1 MQPYCGFRSEPLIR
15 PEVIRIPMEEVEIV
29 ERKKMDI
36 QGAYV
41 IDGFPSVGLVGS
53 ISANYLVSFLG
64 LEEIAVMDS
73 ASFPAISLI
82 RSGKAYSP
90 VRIHAGQKGDD
101 RVVVFVSEFPPPASL
116 AKPLARTM
124 MDWISD
130 KGCQM
135 VISPE
140 GLAMESKTIE
150 EKAVPEPPEN
160 RIYGIGSTPNA
171 MDILKR
177 NGIATFDNGVIVGL
191 AGVLLNEGV
200 NRGFDV
206 VVLLSEAHA
215 EYPDARAAA
224 AVTSA
229 IDRILLHT
237 ELDTKPLLVEAAGI
251 EERLKEIYKKAGKK
265 DELTK
270 MRSIMYG

>member
-1 MQPYCGFRSEPLIR
+1 
-15 PEVIRIPMEEVEIV
+15 MEEIEII
-29 ERKKMDI
+29 ERKKRDI
-36 QGAYV
+36 KDAYV

-73 ASFPAISLI
+73 TSFPAVSLI
-82 RSGKAYSP
+82 RSGLAHSP
-90 VRIHAGQKGDD
+90 VRIYAGQKGDD
-101 RVVVFVSEFPPPASL
+101 KVVAFVSEFPPPPNL
-116 AKPLARTM
+116 AKPLAKTM
-124 MDWISD
+124 MDWIED
-130 KGCQM
+130 NGCQM
-135 VISPE
+135 LISPE
-140 GLAMESKTIE
+140 GLAMESKMFE
-150 EKAVPEPPEN
+150 QEASQAPPEN
-160 RIYGIGSTPNA
+160 RIFGIGSTSNA
-171 MDILKR
+171 MDVLKR
-177 NGIATFDNGVIVGL
+177 NGIAAFENGVIVGL

-229 IDRILLHT
+229 IDRILLHI
-237 ELDTKPLLVEAAGI
+237 ELDTKPLLIEAAGI

-265 DELTK
+265 DELVK

>member
-1 MQPYCGFRSEPLIR
+1 
-15 PEVIRIPMEEVEIV
+15 MEEIDII
-29 ERKKMDI
+29 ERKKRDI
-36 QGAYV
+36 QDAYV

-53 ISANYLVSFLG
+53 ISANYLVNFLG

-73 ASFPAISLI
+73 ASFPAISLVKG
-82 RSGKAYSP
+82 GKPHSP
-90 VRIHAGQKGDD
+90 VRIYAGQKGEDK
-101 RVVVFVSEFPPPASL
+101 VVVFVSEFPPPPDLAKSL
-116 AKPLARTM
+116 AKTM
-124 MDWISD
+124 MDWIQE

-135 VISPE
+135 LISPE
-140 GLAMESKTIE
+140 GLVVQA
-150 EKAVPEPPEN
+150 KAPVQDAGQAATEN
-160 RIYGIGSTPNA
+160 KIYGVGSTPNA

-177 NGIATFDNGVIVGL
+177 NGIAVFDNGVIVGL

-200 NRGFDV
+200 NRDFDV
-206 VVLLSEAHA
+206 LILLSEAHA

-229 IDRILLHT
+229 IDKILLHT

-265 DELTK
+265 DELAK

>member
-1 MQPYCGFRSEPLIR
+1 
-15 PEVIRIPMEEVEIV
+15 MEEIEII
-29 ERKKMDI
+29 ERKKRDI

-73 ASFPAISLI
+73 ASFPAIALI
-82 RSGKAYSP
+82 RSGLAHSP
-90 VRIHAGQKGDD
+90 VRIYAGQKADD
-101 RVVVFVSEFPPPASL
+101 KVVAFVSEFPPPPNL
-116 AKPLARTM
+116 AKPLAKTM
-124 MDWISD
+124 MDWIED

-135 VISPE
+135 LISPE
-140 GLAMESKTIE
+140 GLVMESKTIE
-150 EKAVPEPPEN
+150 QDAGQALPEN
-160 RIYGIGSTPNA
+160 KIFGIGSTPKA

-177 NGIATFDNGVIVGL
+177 NGIAAFENGVIVGL

-200 NRGFDV
+200 NRDFDV

-229 IDRILLHT
+229 IDKILLHT

-265 DELTK
+265 DELVK

>member
-1 MQPYCGFRSEPLIR
+1 
-15 PEVIRIPMEEVEIV
+15 MEEIEII
-29 ERKKMDI
+29 ERKKRDI

-73 ASFPAISLI
+73 ASFPAIALI
-82 RSGKAYSP
+82 RSGLAHSP
-90 VRIHAGQKGDD
+90 VRIYAGQKADD
-101 RVVVFVSEFPPPASL
+101 KVVAFVSEFPPPPNL
-116 AKPLARTM
+116 AKPLAKTM
-124 MDWISD
+124 MDWIED

-135 VISPE
+135 LISPE
-140 GLAMESKTIE
+140 GLVMESKTIE
-150 EKAVPEPPEN
+150 QEAGQALPEN
-160 RIYGIGSTPNA
+160 KIFGIGSTPKA

-177 NGIATFDNGVIVGL
+177 NGIAAFENGVIVGL

-200 NRGFDV
+200 NRDFDV

-229 IDRILLHT
+229 IDKMLLHT

-265 DELTK
+265 DELVK

>member
-1 MQPYCGFRSEPLIR
+1 
-15 PEVIRIPMEEVEIV
+15 MEDIEII
-29 ERKKMDI
+29 ERKKRDI

-73 ASFPAISLI
+73 ASFPAIALI
-82 RSGKAYSP
+82 RSGLAHSP
-90 VRIHAGQKGDD
+90 VRIYAGQKADD
-101 RVVVFVSEFPPPASL
+101 KVVAFVSEFPPPPNL
-116 AKPLARTM
+116 AKPLAKTM
-124 MDWISD
+124 MDWIED

-135 VISPE
+135 LISPE
-140 GLAMESKTIE
+140 GLVMESKTIE
-150 EKAVPEPPEN
+150 QDAGQALPEN
-160 RIYGIGSTPNA
+160 KIFGIGSTPKA

-177 NGIATFDNGVIVGL
+177 NGIAAFENGVIVGL

-200 NRGFDV
+200 NRDFDV

-229 IDRILLHT
+229 IDKILLHT

-265 DELTK
+265 DELVK